1 MMGKTICVL
10 LIIFLTAPSFAV
22 ADAPEISFDGVRQHP
37 TWNNF
42 SLLMK
47 DQEDKDSIIGVS
59 YIISGGIAITGGLI
73 GYYSSQD
80 VFSQAVYS
88 VAQTVGIAA
97 VGYGAYTMALGD
109 DHRVFYQTLRDT
121 RDLTPRQRD
130 ELVKSYFDLEQ
141 TREKKAKTIKAITY
155 ALVALLNGYNGFTAT
170 NSDLKTAL
178 YFVAGVNA
186 LASISFA
193 F

>member
-1 MMGKTICVL
+1 MMGR
-10 LIIFLTAPSFAV
+10 IIFLILFLVAPSLA
-22 ADAPEISFDGVRQHP
+22 AAEAPGISFDTVRQRP

-42 SLLMK
+42 TLLMK
-47 DQEDKDSIIGVS
+47 DQEEKDSIVGVS

-80 VFSQAVYS
+80 IFSQVVYS

-109 DHRVFYQTLRDT
+109 DHRVFYETLRDT

-141 TREKKAKTIKAITY
+141 KRERKSRTIKAITY
-155 ALVALLNGYNGFTAT
+155 GLVALLNGYNGFTAT

-178 YFVAGVNA
+178 YFVAGVNG